1 MARHGW
7 LTWWLALTIVVV
19 LSAPAFTE
27 TTEDTK
33 HPDPLDPFQRA
44 VVDSLEFPER
54 TSPQELL
61 DAAIRAASVEA
72 FDPTSEFLEKFDE
85 ALEKEPNEEE
95 TLAHLGESF
104 KTAELS
110 RLERFLK
117 KTAQPEQAQAVSFLI
132 DEMQNA
138 AQRKRIDAS
147 RLKQA
152 AVDLGSDNV
161 FARQQAATTLIEGG
175 TYALPMLI
183 EILMETVPALNEM
196 PLSEAD
202 FRTRTLA
209 ETIIEDSG
217 ERGIRALTAWLGS
230 DDFEWFPGII
240 YALNILVDSGCLPA
254 GKQTNPDAVANLDLA
269 SVLLAPA
276 CAPEFTAA
284 TREAAFQLLGKLE
297 EQGHTDFGGKPL
309 THDLACQMLTTKLDQ
324 LLTPIGIPTP
334 DSLTEGAAS
343 ITSPRPTVEQ
353 YLWVTQTSRPE
364 IRYLPPVACRSLRA
378 GHIARDLSGLG
389 CVHPRTV
396 RLVLLAQSEA
406 LLIFQDD
413 HFSALNALPT
423 EAITETLSGP
433 TGFSTELAAEILD
446 DALDRSLPLAAAVA
460 ARAIREVPT
469 NKPATVST
477 IRQPLVRALAAPSAL
492 VQFEASQTLSTVSPH
507 LPFTG
512 SSRLFDRLVYFAS
525 SSGTDRVLITHPNHD
540 TAEFLK
546 SSVAQFGFKASITS
560 SGRLCVQG
568 VRQSPDVRLV
578 ILSARLPDLGASEVV
593 QLLQQESLGEQLPVL
608 VVLDP
613 LDDEKACRRRTRLVL
628 SLTDFDNAL
637 LTDRL
642 DSQFFPTVYQPG
654 TAREVIKPPR
664 FPQTLTRI
672 AGPQATD
679 QNWRQIQ
686 SRHRLQRAHTALDT
700 LAQLGALGWDIREA
714 FSVAQNGLRHAET
727 FEPAMRLLTNMP
739 SPDAQQSLFD
749 LAWAPDLG
757 KNVREMAVE
766 ALGESIRIHG
776 ILLTNSTLRI
786 INDMYNIS
794 SRGGHSSIDRSLV
807 ALFQPPRQSAAAD
820 AQETN

>member
-1 MARHGW
+1 
-7 LTWWLALTIVVV
+7 
-19 LSAPAFTE
+19 
-27 TTEDTK
+27 
-33 HPDPLDPFQRA
+33 
-44 VVDSLEFPER
+44 
-54 TSPQELL
+54 
-61 DAAIRAASVEA
+61 
-72 FDPTSEFLEKFDE
+72 
-85 ALEKEPNEEE
+85 
-95 TLAHLGESF
+95 
-104 KTAELS
+104 
-110 RLERFLK
+110 
-117 KTAQPEQAQAVSFLI
+117 
-132 DEMQNA
+132 
-138 AQRKRIDAS
+138 
-147 RLKQA
+147 
-152 AVDLGSDNV
+152 
-161 FARQQAATTLIEGG
+161 
-175 TYALPMLI
+175 
-183 EILMETVPALNEM
+183 
-196 PLSEAD
+196 
-202 FRTRTLA
+202 
-209 ETIIEDSG
+209 
-217 ERGIRALTAWLGS
+217 
-230 DDFEWFPGII
+230 
-240 YALNILVDSGCLPA
+240 
-254 GKQTNPDAVANLDLA
+254 
-269 SVLLAPA
+269 
-276 CAPEFTAA
+276 
-284 TREAAFQLLGKLE
+284 
-297 EQGHTDFGGKPL
+297 
-309 THDLACQMLTTKLDQ
+309 
-324 LLTPIGIPTP
+324 
-334 DSLTEGAAS
+334 
-343 ITSPRPTVEQ
+343 
-353 YLWVTQTSRPE
+353 
-364 IRYLPPVACRSLRA
+364 
-378 GHIARDLSGLG
+378 
-389 CVHPRTV
+389 VHPRTV

-423 EAITETLSGP
+423 EAIIETLSGP
-433 TGFSTELAAEILD
+433 TGFSTELAAEVLD
-446 DALDRSLPLAAAVA
+446 DALDRSMPLAAAVA
-460 ARAIREVPT
+460 ARAIREVST
-469 NKPATVST
+469 LKPATIST
-477 IRQPLVRALAAPSAL
+477 IRPPLVRALAAPSAL
-492 VQFEASQTLSTVSPH
+492 VQFEASQTLATVSPH

-525 SSGTDRVLITHPNHD
+525 SSGTDRVLIAYPNRD

-593 QLLQQESLGEQLPVL
+593 QLLQQESLGEHLPVL

-664 FPQTLTRI
+664 FPETLTRI

-686 SRHRLQRAHTALDT
+686 ASHRLQRAHTALDT
-700 LAQLGALGWDIREA
+700 LAQLSALGWDIREA
-714 FSVAQNGLRHAET
+714 FSVAQNGLKHAET

-776 ILLTNSTLRI
+776 ILLTNGTLRI

-794 SRGGHSSIDRSLV
+794 SRGGDSSIDRSLV